1 VTRLG
6 PLLAACLLAATSVH
20 AAGAALAATSDLP
33 AKTRKVVMEKKSEGG
48 YRWKL
53 IEAKVPPLGE
63 RQVLMRVRAVALNRG
78 DIDTLEPGR
87 KRDYSGLVPT
97 SDGAGDIV
105 AVGAKV
111 GDFRPGMRVT
121 NTYFR
126 NWVDGPFSQKI
137 LSEVIGDDIDGM
149 MAEYVVLDDTSV
161 APMAESLTYEQAAT
175 LPTAGVTAWMG
186 SLGNMAL
193 PPGSVVLVQGTGG
206 VSVLAAQLTAAAGA
220 RVIVT
225 SSSDEKLARI
235 GSFGAKDGI
244 NYRKVPDWSAEVM
257 RLTQGHGADL
267 IVELGGK
274 DTLAES
280 TKSLAY
286 GGTLSIVG
294 GLTGYDG
301 TLNALALLMKTA
313 RTQGVYVGSREDF
326 RRLNIFIDAYGVK
339 PHIDRVFAF
348 EQFEDALK
356 HMASGNFIGKVV
368 ITLPAQR
375 RG

>member
-1 VTRLG
+1 MRAGV
-6 PLLAACLLAATSVH
+6 LLAAGLLAATP
-20 AAGAALAATSDLP
+20 ALAATSDLP
-33 AKTRKVVMEKKSEGG
+33 SKFRKVVMEKTSEGG

-53 IEAKVPPLGE
+53 IEAKAPALGE
-63 RQVLMRVRAVALNRG
+63 RQVLLRMRAVALHRG
-78 DIDTLEPGR
+78 DITTLEPNQR
-87 KRDYSGLVPT
+87 RDYSGIVPA

-111 GDFRPGMRVT
+111 SDFRPGMRVT

-137 LSEVIGDDIDGM
+137 LSEVIGDQIDGM
-149 MAEYVVLDDTSV
+149 MAEYVVLDDTAV
-161 APMAESLTYEQAAT
+161 VPMAESLSYEQAAA

-186 SLGNMAL
+186 TLGNTAL
-193 PPGSVVLVQGTGG
+193 RPGSVALVQGTGG
-206 VSVLAAQLTAAAGA
+206 VSVLAAQLAAAAGA

-225 SSSDEKLARI
+225 SSSDDKLARI

-244 NYRKVPDWSAEVM
+244 NYRKVPAWSAEVM
-257 RLTQGHGADL
+257 RLTDNHGADL

-280 TKSLAY
+280 MKSLAH

-301 TLNALALLMKTA
+301 SVSSIGLITKTA
-313 RTQGVYVGSREDF
+313 RAQGVYVGSREDF
-326 RRLNIFIDAYGVK
+326 KRMNTFIDTHGVK

-348 EQFEDALK
+348 EQFEEALK
-356 HMASGNFIGKVV
+356 HMASGNFIGKIVL
-368 ITLPAQR
+368 TLPAQK

>member
-1 VTRLG
+1 MSRLG
-6 PLLAACLLAATSVH
+6 LLLAACVLAAMP
-20 AAGAALAATSDLP
+20 ALASTVDLP
-33 AKTRKVVMEKKSEGG
+33 TKTRKVVMEKTAEGG

-63 RQVLMRVRAVALNRG
+63 RQVLIRVRAVTLNRG
-78 DIDTLEPGR
+78 DLDTLEPGQR
-87 KRDYSGLVPT
+87 RDYTGRVPV

-111 GDFRPGMRVT
+111 SDFRSGMRVT

-137 LSEVIGDDIDGM
+137 LSEVFGDQIDGM
-149 MAEYVVLDDTSV
+149 MAEYAVLDDTSV
-161 APMAESLTYEQAAT
+161 VPMAESLSYEQAAT

-186 SLGNMAL
+186 TLGNTAL
-193 PPGSVVLVQGTGG
+193 RPGSVALVQGTGG
-206 VSVLAAQLTAAAGA
+206 VSVLAAQLAAAAGA

-225 SSSDEKLARI
+225 SSSDDKLTRI

-244 NYRKVPDWSAEVM
+244 NYRKLPAWSAEVM
-257 RLTQGHGADL
+257 RLTGGQGADL

-280 TKSLAY
+280 MKSLAY

-301 TLNALALLMKTA
+301 TLSALSVLMKTA
-313 RTQGVYVGSREDF
+313 RAQGVYVGSREDF
-326 RRLNIFIDAYGVK
+326 RRMNIFIDAHGVK

-348 EQFEDALK
+348 EQFDEALK
-356 HMASGNFIGKVV
+356 HMASGNFIGKIVL
-368 ITLPAQR
+368 TLPAQKP
-375 RG
+375 G